1 MCKIIAPLF
10 APLLS
15 FELSLL
21 QVKSNNMGTI
31 RFELR
36 KEKIDK
42 QGKSP
47 IRLIYQIK
55 GQRKYF
61 NTGLKTL
68 PACWDDHNQQTIY
81 VEKRAAKKLTPTID
95 YSLFFTDKEVKKLNN
110 DLSDL
115 IKTIAAIE
123 QRFELDRIVYS
134 AEMVTDKLKASK
146 HPVTKKDDSSK
157 VLFDFIDRYIQDNA
171 STREEGSLQ
180 VYRSL
185 KTHLHDFQKQVKR
198 RITFDSIDYKFFQD
212 FQTFL
217 ITDTGTTTN
226 RKGETVQRKAL
237 SNSTAG
243 KQLSTIKTF
252 LNYAKKH
259 GIEVSDKYRE
269 FTIKR
274 DSLEVIALTN
284 REFESIYYLDL
295 FKNKK
300 LCQVRDVFC
309 LGCTTGLRYSDLAQL
324 RREHIKEDEIKLT
337 VTKTKQPL
345 TIPLTPFSKSILAK
359 YNHQLKPLPIISNQ
373 KMNDYVKDLCKLAGI
388 VDPVEI
394 VRFKGTKREAV
405 TYPKYE
411 LIGSHTGRKTFATLS
426 LEKGMSAEQ
435 VMAIG
440 GWKDYKSFKRYVNV
454 TDTLKRTVM
463 LKAWGGVLSDVKL
476 KVM

>member
-1 MCKIIAPLF
+1 
-10 APLLS
+10 
-15 FELSLL
+15 
-21 QVKSNNMGTI
+21 MGTI

-36 KEKIDK
+36 KEKADK
-42 QGKSP
+42 GGKTP

-55 GQRKYF
+55 GQRKYY

-68 PACWDDHNQQTIY
+68 PACWDDQNQQTIY
-81 VEKRAAKKLTPTID
+81 IEKRAAKKLAPTVD
-95 YSLFFTDKEVKKLNN
+95 YSLFLTDKEAKQLNN

-115 IKTIAAIE
+115 VKSIEAIE
-123 QRFELDRIVYS
+123 QRFKLDHVIYS
-134 AEMVTDKLKASK
+134 AEMVIDKLKASK
-146 HPVTKKDDSSK
+146 QPVTKKDDSSK
-157 VLFDFIDRYIQDNA
+157 VLFDFIDRYIQDHA

-185 KTHLHDFQKQVKR
+185 KTHLHDFQKKVKK

-217 ITDTGTTTN
+217 ITDSGTTTN
-226 RKGETVQRKAL
+226 RKGQTVQRKAL

-259 GIEVSDKYRE
+259 GIEVSDNYKG
-269 FTIKR
+269 FVIKR
-274 DSLEVIALTN
+274 DTLEVIALTN
-284 REFESIYYLDL
+284 EEFESIYYLDL
-295 FKNKK
+295 SKNKK
-300 LCQVRDVFC
+300 LSQVRDVFC

-345 TIPLTPFSKSILAK
+345 SIPLTPYSRSILAK
-359 YNHQLKPLPIISNQ
+359 YSHQLKPLPIISNQ

-388 VDPVEI
+388 ADPVEI
-394 VRFKGTKREAV
+394 VRFRGSKREAV

-435 VMAIG
+435 VMATG

-454 TDTLKRTVM
+454 TDQLKKTVM
-463 LKAWGGVLSDVKL
+463 LKAWGGGLSDVKL
-476 KVM
+476 KAI